1 MEDSGAI
8 LYQISCLKDMLDQ
21 VNEEIEANIQITR
34 ELESEIVKLTEIEAA
49 LAIRESQLVKSLYI
63 SHFEVDGLLSVTAD
77 SRNSLKLLEEELT
90 CLRAKRDEML
100 KRMENKRE
108 GFIKLCLEFQREIGN
123 GENNEVVTFLL
134 EKELLENEIH
144 LLDKKNNALRNSMS
158 AFEEEILEE
167 LDTSNAGK
175 AILFFSVL
183 VSNS

>member
-100 KRMENKRE
+100 KRMENKRLSTCYPGIYE
-108 GFIKLCLEFQREIGN
+108 GTTSTSLAIGLPKEALSEFNHSG
-123 GENNEVVTFLL
+123 LL
-134 EKELLENEIH
+134 EPAVYDRLIDETE
-144 LLDKKNNALRNSMS
+144 KKGLVERLASQSL
-158 AFEEEILEE
+158 
-167 LDTSNAGK
+167 TSR
-175 AILFFSVL
+175 VV
-183 VSNS
+183 VSII